1 MGLGDRLPICSFST
15 NRKVSHYSKMKNFLS
30 LAVLFLSAHC
40 ASACCAENNY
50 RLFPMGEED
59 GTVLFLE
66 FRFSRFC
73 RDNRESATRKI
84 QNSYWIH
91 GAVNLVKWAG
101 DSVQFI
107 ENIDTV
113 NFKECDCRGYE
124 EQYAKST
131 YEKQVAEYYH
141 QTRKRIRAMTSFK
154 PIRPVSILCNETTQ
168 IDKSSTASTFY
179 YNIKYRTWLNIDLT
193 RWDIISCYPSKVAEF
208 RRYES
213 ENFSIEVVR
222 LSCQDVDPKAVRYRK
237 RPFKKLK
244 TAFWKEKATWHGI
257 SRDLVRVEF
266 VG

>member
-1 MGLGDRLPICSFST
+1 M
-15 NRKVSHYSKMKNFLS
+15 SHYSKMKNFLS
-30 LAVLFLSAHC
+30 LAVLLLSAHC

-50 RLFPMGEED
+50 RLFPMGEVD

-84 QNSYWIH
+84 HNSYWIQ
-91 GAVNLVKWAG
+91 GTVNLVKWAG

-107 ENIDTV
+107 ENIDTLK
-113 NFKECDCRGYE
+113 FKECDCRGYE

-131 YEKQVAEYYH
+131 YEKQVARYYI
-141 QTRKRIRAMTSFK
+141 QTLERIGAMASFK
-154 PIRPVSILCNETTQ
+154 PIRPVSILCNETAQ
-168 IDKSSTASTFY
+168 IEESSTDSIFY
-179 YNIKYRTWLNIDLT
+179 HKVKYGEWLNIDLS
-193 RWDIISCYPSKVAEF
+193 RWDIISCYPSKVAEY

-222 LSCQDVDPKAVRYRK
+222 LSCQDVDSKAVRYRK
-237 RPFKKLK
+237 RRFKKLK

-257 SRDLVRVEF
+257 SRDLVRVER
-266 VG
+266 VES